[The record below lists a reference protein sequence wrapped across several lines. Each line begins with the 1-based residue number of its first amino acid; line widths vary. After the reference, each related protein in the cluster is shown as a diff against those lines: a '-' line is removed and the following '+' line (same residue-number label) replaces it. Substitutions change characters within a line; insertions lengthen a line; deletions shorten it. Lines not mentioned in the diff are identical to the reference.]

1 MPTVN
6 QNSSWKTT
14 RVLVIAGI
22 LFLAGLLLGFIPEY
36 RKASNLQDELHQ
48 RDQRITR
55 LQSEEKLSSVRN
67 LASLL
72 YLEATRKNY
81 GIASQHATS
90 LFDHVRATM
99 GETSDPALK
108 GALEQVLKLRDAVTE
123 KIAKGDPSVETL
135 IREILD
141 RLQQV
146 TIP

>member
-6 QNSSWKTT
+6 QNGSWKTT
-14 RVLVIAGI
+14 RVFVIAGI

-81 GIASQHATS
+81 GIAAQHATS

-108 GALEQVLKLRDAVTE
+108 SAWEQVLKLRDPVIE
-123 KIAKGDPSVETL
+123 KIAKGDPSVETP
-135 IREILD
+135 IREVLD